1 MEEQLFRIYR
11 NVFELALL
19 EEIQKIGIYKKI
31 QAGAKLIDIGSYI
44 TAMPMLMTGIVKV
57 LREDTDGNELLLY
70 YLKGGDTCSMT
81 MTCCVGQ
88 QKSEVRAIAEID
100 TEVIMIPVAKMEEWA
115 GKYKTW
121 RNFVFNSYNN
131 RLNELFETIDNIA
144 FKKMDERL
152 LKYLIEKKK
161 LTNSNLLYT
170 THQNI
175 ADDMHTSRVV
185 ISRLL
190 KKLEQLGNVK
200 LHRNHIEVF
209 H

>member
-1 MEEQLFRIYR
+1 
-11 NVFELALL
+11 
-19 EEIQKIGIYKKI
+19 
-31 QAGAKLIDIGSYI
+31 
-44 TAMPMLMTGIVKV
+44 
-57 LREDTDGNELLLY
+57 
-70 YLKGGDTCSMT
+70 
-81 MTCCVGQ
+81 
-88 QKSEVRAIAEID
+88 
-100 TEVIMIPVAKMEEWA
+100 
-115 GKYKTW
+115 
-121 RNFVFNSYNN
+121 
-131 RLNELFETIDNIA
+131 
-144 FKKMDERL
+144 MDERL